1 MSESNTEALS
11 EMIYD
16 AKENILS
23 IRYPNPITIDNKG
36 IIDRLATQA
45 LDKLRAIGRP
55 VYALIDDSNVRFDL
69 QLLEYYNQ
77 AFAPTEQYIRART
90 RYGHF
95 DPWTKTAV
103 SLRAFDQ
110 RSSLN
115 AHPTREAALE
125 ALRAIIAAD
134 RKRDGQ
140 R

>member
-1 MSESNTEALS
+1 MSEAEMGPLS
-11 EMIYD
+11 EMVYD
-16 AKENILS
+16 PKENILS
-23 IRYPNPITIDNKG
+23 ISYPTPITIDSKQV
-36 IIDRLATQA
+36 IDRLAVQA
-45 LDKLRAIGRP
+45 LHQLRSIGRP

-115 AHPTREAALE
+115 AYPTREAALE

-134 RKRDGQ
+134 RKRDSQ
-140 R
+140 S